1 MRCACVTYN
10 IVKRNYPVRSVQHP
24 YTMPRSRPAARSR
37 GSRPPPLRRW
47 ARQVDAHR
55 HSLVRLPHV
64 HGPRLECLLVF
75 LAKPLFL
82 EPALQQVFDAALVA
96 RGQQRLVKEG
106 KTRYNVVGNRASAL
120 VRPLQALSR
129 DGIVQYLATLPLN
142 LLPVLGTA
150 SFLCINGHRAGP
162 GWHARYFQ
170 LKGFD
175 NTKRV
180 AFVESHRAEYT
191 A

>member
-1 MRCACVTYN
+1 MLGFFTYRPQAN
-10 IVKRNYPVRSVQHP
+10 ILSHIAGFLGPVLALFLLGAESIF
-24 YTMPRSRPAARSR
+24 
-37 GSRPPPLRRW
+37 
-47 ARQVDAHR
+47 
-55 HSLVRLPHV
+55 
-64 HGPRLECLLVF
+64 LLVF